1 MIALAT
7 PRPWQLQM
15 HRCRVLAQVI
25 AGQVIQVA
33 RFNWQNT
40 RDGCKYEQEDLGG
53 GTNLH
58 TSYTKQAHN
67 CGPHIMGNEHRHY
80 LKLGSP
86 KDMATLR

>member
-7 PRPWQLQM
+7 PGPRQLQR

-58 TSYTKQAHN
+58 TSYTKQ
-67 CGPHIMGNEHRHY
+67 PITVD
-80 LKLGSP
+80 L
-86 KDMATLR
+86 TLWAMSSVIT